1 MLLGLD
7 IGTGSLKALL
17 LDVDGSVVGEG
28 SSTYPVNAPHPGWA
42 ETNPNEWWRAAREAT
57 LEATSDYVGM
67 HAHKVTAVGLS
78 GQMHGVVL
86 TDHHGEPLR
95 DAILWAD
102 ARSSHELEMFRS
114 LSLDWL
120 RRLGNPLA
128 VGMAGVSL
136 LWLQQHEPEVL
147 NRASWALQPKDWLRF
162 RLTGIAQSE
171 PSDASGTL
179 LYDLERDD
187 WFFDL
192 LDDLGLAADLLAP
205 IVPSGSVAGTLTR
218 EAAEHLGLEAGIP
231 VAAGGADAACA
242 VFGSGLL
249 EPGLVQLTI
258 GTAAQIV
265 APTDQAMVDA
275 SLRTHL
281 YRAVAPNR
289 WYAMAAMQNAGIALE
304 KVRGLLGMSWADAYF
319 EAFNVPAGS
328 EGLTF
333 LPYLTGERTPHLDP
347 HVRGQWAG
355 LGLHHTR
362 GHLMRSALEGV
373 AFCLKDGLS
382 ALAAT
387 GVNAPELRLAGGG
400 TIHPRWRQLLS
411 DVLGRPLLATDVP
424 DASARGAALLA
435 GVATGVFRDAQATL
449 AFAPTPVL
457 VAEPV
462 SNDAYHDTYARFR
475 DLYPRV
481 KGWGLM

>member
-1 MLLGLD
+1 MMLLGLD
-7 IGTGSLKALL
+7 VGTGSLKALL
-17 LDVDGSVVGEG
+17 IEADGTVMGEG
-28 SSTYPVNAPHPGWA
+28 SSTYPTNAPHPGWV
-42 ETNPNEWWRAAREAT
+42 ETNPMEWWRAAQEAT
-57 LEATSDYVGM
+57 LEAVGSRGAEVM
-67 HAHKVTAVGLS
+67 AIGLS

-86 TDHHGEPLR
+86 TGHHGEPLR
-95 DAILWAD
+95 DAMLWAD
-102 ARSSHELEMFRS
+102 ARSSKELEVFRR
-114 LSLDWL
+114 LKPDRL

-128 VGMAGVSL
+128 VGMTGVSL
-136 LWLQQHEPEVL
+136 LWLQQHEPDVL
-147 NRASWALQPKDWLRF
+147 NQASWVLQAKDWLRF
-162 RLTGIAQSE
+162 KLTGIAQSE

-179 LYDLERDD
+179 LYDLERDE

-192 LDDLGLAADLLAP
+192 VADLGLPADLLAP
-205 IVPSGSVAGTLTR
+205 IVPSGSVAGHLR
-218 EAAEHLGLEAGIP
+218 PEAAEHLGLRAGIA

-242 VFGSGLL
+242 LLGSGLL

-265 APTDQAMVDA
+265 APKDQPRIDPR
-275 SLRTHL
+275 LQTHL

-304 KVRGLLGMSWADAYF
+304 KVRGWLGLSWLDAYV

-373 AFCLKDGLS
+373 AFCLKDGLA
-382 ALAAT
+382 ALEAT

-400 TIHPRWRQLLS
+400 TLHPRWRQLLA
-411 DVLGRPLLATDVP
+411 DVLERSLLATDVP

-435 GVATGVFRDAQATL
+435 GVASGVFTDAQATL
-449 AFAPTPVL
+449 AFAPTPVP
-457 VAEPV
+457 VAEPA
-462 SNDAYHDTYARFR
+462 SSDTYHDAYTRFR
-475 DLYPRV
+475 SLYPRV
-481 KGWGLM
+481 KGWGLV

>member
-7 IGTGSLKALL
+7 VGTGSLKALL
-17 LDVDGSVVGEG
+17 LELDGTVAGEG
-28 SSTYPVNAPHPGWA
+28 SSAYPVNAPHPGWA
-42 ETNPNEWWRAAREAT
+42 ETNPMEWWRAAREAT
-57 LEATSDYVGM
+57 LEAVGSQGSE
-67 HAHKVTAVGLS
+67 VTAIGLS

-86 TDHHGEPLR
+86 TNHHGEPLR
-95 DAILWAD
+95 DAMLWAD
-102 ARSSHELEMFRS
+102 ARSSKELELFAS
-114 LSLDWL
+114 LGPDRF
-120 RRLGNPLA
+120 RRLGNPLV

-136 LWLQQHEPEVL
+136 LWLRQHEPEVL
-147 NRASWALQPKDWLRF
+147 ERASWALQAKDWLRF

-179 LYDLERDD
+179 LYDLERDE

-192 LDDLGLAADLLAP
+192 IDDLGLPTDLFAP
-205 IVPSGSVAGTLTR
+205 IVPSGSVAGQLR
-218 EAAEHLGLEAGIP
+218 PQAAEHLGLQAGIP

-249 EPGLVQLTI
+249 EPGLVKLTI

-265 APTDQAMVDA
+265 APKDQPRIDPR
-275 SLRTHL
+275 LQTHL

-289 WYAMAAMQNAGIALE
+289 WYAMAAMQNAGLALE
-304 KVRGLLGMSWADAYF
+304 KVRGLLGLSWADAYV
-319 EAFNVPAGS
+319 EAFNAPAGS

-347 HVRGQWAG
+347 HARGQWAG

-373 AFCLKDGLS
+373 AFCLKDGLA
-382 ALAAT
+382 ALEAT
-387 GVNAPELRLAGGG
+387 GANASELRLAGGG
-400 TIHPRWRQLLS
+400 TLDPRWRQLLA
-411 DVLGRPLLATDVP
+411 DVLGRSLLATDVP

-435 GVATGVFRDAQATL
+435 GVASGVFRDAQATL
-449 AFAPTPVL
+449 GLAPTPVL
-457 VAEPV
+457 VAEPA
-462 SNDAYHDTYARFR
+462 SSDAYRDAYARFR
-475 DLYPRV
+475 SLYPRV
-481 KGWGLM
+481 KGWGLV